1 MKKRCVITGLGII
14 CPVGNNTNECWDN
27 LIHGRSGIAPVTSV
41 STEGCISHLGG
52 EVHCNELPAPEY
64 DRSARLCIHA
74 AQEAIADAALPKEDI
89 HDAGIVIGSCVGGVV
104 SIDRFYRAQK
114 EGTENNADVKK
125 LSASAIANSA
135 AAYLGLNGVTSN
147 IVNACAAGTMSIA
160 HACDLICSG
169 EGEVF
174 LAGGTDAFSSLAY
187 SGFNALHAL
196 SEEACSPL
204 NKSNGITLGEGAGI
218 LVVEEYEHAKK
229 RGAQIYCEVSGYGVT
244 SDAYHITAPH
254 PQGEGQMN
262 AIKKAMA
269 CAQIRPDEIAYIN
282 AHGTGTA
289 KNDIAEFLSIHT
301 LFDGCDLSVSSTKS
315 MTGHCLGAAG
325 AIEAVITVKTVSENL
340 IPPTIGYSEED
351 LAVLAEKAGEI
362 DFVAN
367 TPRIKQ
373 VNTAMSNSFAFGGT
387 DASIIFSKIPH
398 EMPKPPKKTVYIT
411 GTGSICSNANGEKS
425 VFAPLDN
432 GALNERG
439 VKMGF
444 YRKLDRFSQLQLISG
459 IDALSDAGIE
469 ITPEN
474 ETKAGIIIGTADGPA
489 TEITTFQQTV
499 CEKGTASGSAFSF
512 PNTVYNAAGGYLSI
526 FTKAKGYCATVANG
540 AQAGLQA
547 LGYAYEVL
555 QKGNEDFILTAGT
568 DENSKN
574 ITELYSRMGIAEDYV
589 LGEASA
595 CLTLETKESA
605 LSRGAKPL
613 AELAGFGCTHCA
625 DAKDEAA
632 ALKDAIQKAYLMAG
646 VTPQEITLSFGCKH
660 SIHEPKEEAAVLA
673 ALAPN
678 AEIIEPIHK
687 TGDCRAASGSL
698 AAIEAV
704 KAIADGKAIT
714 ALIIAAGC
722 GSFTAVVLRKVG
734 A

>member
-1 MKKRCVITGLGII
+1 MKKRCVITGLGLI
-14 CPVGNNTNECWDN
+14 CPVGNHTNECWDN

-41 STEGCISHLGG
+41 NTEGCISHLGG
-52 EVHCNELPAPEY
+52 EVHCETLPAPEY
-64 DRSARLCIHA
+64 DRSVRLCIQA
-74 AQEAIADAALPKEDI
+74 AQEAITDASLPKEDI
-89 HDAGIVIGSCVGGVV
+89 KKAGIVIGSCVGGVV
-104 SIDRFYRAQK
+104 SIDRFYTAQR
-114 EGTENNADVKK
+114 EGNEDNADVKK
-125 LSASAIANSA
+125 LSASSIANSA

-169 EGEVF
+169 EGEIF

-218 LVVEEYEHAKK
+218 LVVEDYEHAKK

-301 LFDGCDLSVSSTKS
+301 MFDGCGLSVSSTKS

-325 AIEAVITVKTVSENL
+325 AIEAVITVKTLSENL
-340 IPPTIGYSEED
+340 IPPTIGYSDED
-351 LAVLAEKAGEI
+351 LTALAEKAGEI

-367 TPRIKQ
+367 TPRVKQ

-387 DASIIFSKIPH
+387 DASIIFSKLVH
-398 EMPKPPKKTVYIT
+398 EVPDSPKKAVYIT
-411 GTGSICSNANGEKS
+411 GAGSICSSADGESS
-425 VFAPLDN
+425 VYAPLDN
-432 GALNERG
+432 NALNERG

-459 IDALSDAGIE
+459 IDALKDAGLE

-474 ETKAGIIIGTADGPA
+474 ETRAGIIIGTADGPA

-499 CEKGTASGSAFSF
+499 CEKGTAAGSAFSF

-526 FTKAKGYCATVANG
+526 FTKAKGYCATIANG

-547 LGYAYEVL
+547 LSYAYEVL

-574 ITELYSRMGIAEDYV
+574 ITELYSRMGLAGDYI

-595 CLTLETKESA
+595 CLALETKESA
-605 LSRGAKPL
+605 QKRSAKPL

-625 DAKDEAA
+625 KPEGETA
-632 ALKDAIQKAYLMAG
+632 ALKEAIRKAYLMAD
-646 VTPQEITLSFGCKH
+646 VAPQDIVLSFGCKGSVH
-660 SIHEPKEEAAVLA
+660 APQEEAEILS

-678 AEIIEPIHK
+678 ARMVELIEK
-687 TGDCRAASGSL
+687 TGDCRAASGSM
-698 AAIEAV
+698 AVIEAA
-704 KAIADGKAIT
+704 KAVADEGAKAV
-714 ALIIAAGC
+714 LIIAAGC
-722 GSFTAVVLRKVG
+722 GSFTAVVLRQVG
-734 A
+734 V